1 MSTAR
6 AAEAASKPAPALL
19 GLIGDIG
26 GTNARFALGHIE
38 DGRVWVSSLRILQAA
53 DYPTGEDAVR
63 AYLDGLDG
71 HERPR
76 VAVIAA
82 AGPIEHGAV
91 EFTNNTAWRF
101 SEAGLVKA
109 AHLDGAR
116 LINDFTAQSL
126 ALDHLRAEDWR
137 TVGPVEAAADPDA
150 TAAILG
156 PGTGFGCGARIRDGK
171 ACATLSGE
179 AGHAAFAPT
188 DELEVEVARR
198 LAQRFGR
205 VSIER
210 ILSGPGLATLYET
223 LNAIEGIDTPPLAPN
238 EITHRA
244 IEGDELCRAALSRF
258 CAVLG
263 SVAGDLALAFGA
275 RAGVYVTGGI
285 APVILEFLRASDF
298 RARFED
304 KGRLSDYVSAIP
316 TRVVVR
322 PDAALVGAASLLGDF
337 EDAAR

>member
-1 MSTAR
+1 MSVAV
-6 AAEAASKPAPALL
+6 AAPAPGPALV

-38 DGRVWVSSLRILQAA
+38 AGHIRVSSLRILQAA

-63 AYLDGLDG
+63 AYLDALDG

-76 VAVIAA
+76 FAVIAA

-101 SEAGLVKA
+101 SESGLVKA
-109 AHLDGAR
+109 AHLDRAR

-126 ALDHLRAEDWR
+126 AIDHLQPEDWR
-137 TVGPVEAAADPDA
+137 TVGAVEASAEPWG

-156 PGTGFGCGARIRDGK
+156 PGTGFGAGARVGDGK
-171 ACATLSGE
+171 ARATLSGE
-179 AGHAAFAPT
+179 AGHTTFAPS
-188 DELEVEVARR
+188 DELESEIVRR
-198 LAQRFGR
+198 LTPRFGR
-205 VSIER
+205 VSVER
-210 ILSGPGLATLYET
+210 LLSGPGLATLYET
-223 LNAIEGIDTPPLAPN
+223 LNAIEGIDAPPLAPSL
-238 EITHRA
+238 ITHRA

-258 CAVLG
+258 CAILG
-263 SVAGDLALAFGA
+263 SVAGDLALAYGA

-285 APVILEFLRASDF
+285 APVILEYLRASDF
-298 RARFED
+298 RARFD
-304 KGRLSDYVSAIP
+304 AKGRMSDYVKSIP

-322 PDAALVGAASLLGDF
+322 PDAALLGAASLLGDL
-337 EDAAR
+337 EIVSR